1 MDNKPTPEPFFFSD
15 SKLNNMAKHFI
26 GNNSRYRENIYIPQV
41 IGHNPFKSN
50 EEKIM
55 ESILESC
62 AFKTVISTV
71 GGFVLGGALGLFS
84 SSFAPV
90 TVPIPGQDL
99 KTQTAREIF
108 REMRMSMLSYGK
120 NFAAVGAIFTVVE
133 CSIETYRGKSDWKNS
148 TYAGGVTGGLIG
160 LRAGIKPGILGAAGF
175 AAFSTL
181 IDMYFHSGLSL
192 SPEH

>member
-71 GGFVLGGALGLFS
+71 G
-84 SSFAPV
+84 
-90 TVPIPGQDL
+90 
-99 KTQTAREIF
+99 
-108 REMRMSMLSYGK
+108 
-120 NFAAVGAIFTVVE
+120 
-133 CSIETYRGKSDWKNS
+133 
-148 TYAGGVTGGLIG
+148 
-160 LRAGIKPGILGAAGF
+160 AGIKPGILGAAGF